1 MGSTVSAVEHIQ
13 AVQQG
18 WPQSDSR
25 AKTQRKTG
33 RLQRRVFLA
42 TLLISDALVLA
53 VALVLAWF
61 FRIGSGLLPYSGS
74 TSLTTYLQVS
84 AASLVVFLLVFAANG
99 LYDYNLL
106 LGGPQEYGAIF
117 RACSYGM
124 VALVFVSFMQR
135 NEELARGW
143 LLITWA
149 LSVVLIGGTR
159 FLWRRVFWW
168 LRRTR
173 QWLITPTLIVGANEQ
188 GKAIARQLVKRVT
201 GIQVVGYLDDY
212 LPVGSPVDD
221 GLRVLGAP
229 NQLND
234 LAERYAVDQVIV
246 VSNGVTWETFT
257 EIIRDAGQSDRF
269 ELQLSPGFYEILTT
283 SVQVTHR
290 GFVPLLRVQDSRITG
305 IDLILKSS
313 LDYGLGLLFALLS
326 LPIQLAIALAIL
338 VTGGRPILIGH
349 EVLGIH
355 GGKFRTLKFNSQ
367 LNGETGNRLLPWI
380 IPDGLEFGSR
390 LGRLLYVSG
399 LDKLPQLINVL
410 RGQMSLVGPRTVSTS
425 LQPEHR
431 EWLPNLLTVKP
442 GWTGPW
448 AVHRADT
455 FESEMQLALYYI
467 RNWTVWMDLQILFRT
482 ARLSLFQRTGTYTDS
497 RHSSEPSPNL
507 AAEARPSPT
516 PRS

>member
-13 AVQQG
+13 AVQLG

-25 AKTQRKTG
+25 AETQRKTS

-42 TLLISDALVLA
+42 TLLFSDALVLA
-53 VALVLAWF
+53 VALVLAWY

-74 TSLTTYLQVS
+74 TSLATYLQVS
-84 AASLVVFLLVFAANG
+84 AASLVVFLLIYAANG

-143 LLITWA
+143 LLIAWA
-149 LSVVLIGGTR
+149 LSIVLIGGTR

-173 QWLITPTLIVGANEQ
+173 QWLVTPTLIVGANEQ

-201 GIQVVGYLDDY
+201 GLQVVGYLDDY
-212 LPVGSPVDD
+212 LPVGSRVDD
-221 GLRVLGAP
+221 GLRVLGSP
-229 NQLND
+229 NQLSE
-234 LAERYAVDQVIV
+234 LAERYGVQQVIV
-246 VSNGVTWETFT
+246 VSNGVAWETFT
-257 EIIRDAGQSDRF
+257 EIIRNAGQSDSF

-313 LDYGLGLLFALLS
+313 LDYGLGLLFVLLS

-355 GGKFRTLKFNSQ
+355 GNKLRTLKFNSQ
-367 LNGETGNRLLPWI
+367 LNGETEKRFFPWI
-380 IPDGLEFGSR
+380 IPDGLKFGSR

-399 LDKLPQLINVL
+399 LDKLPQLLNVL
-410 RGQMSLVGPRTVSTS
+410 RGQMSLVGPRTVSAG
-425 LQPEHR
+425 LEPEHR

-448 AVHRADT
+448 AVRHAET
-455 FESEMQLALYYI
+455 LESEMQLALYYI
-467 RNWTVWMDLQILFRT
+467 RNWTVWLDLQILLGT
-482 ARLSLFQRTGTYTDS
+482 ARLFIAPWLRRKRPEEPVQQVIS
-497 RHSSEPSPNL
+497 RSQ
-507 AAEARPSPT
+507 T
-516 PRS
+516 